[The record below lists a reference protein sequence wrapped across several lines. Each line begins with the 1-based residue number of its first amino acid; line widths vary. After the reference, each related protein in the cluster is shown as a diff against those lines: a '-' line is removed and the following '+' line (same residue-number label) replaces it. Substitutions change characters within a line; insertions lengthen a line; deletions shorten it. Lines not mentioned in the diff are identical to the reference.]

1 MKKEKENIKLLRE
14 RFLVKFC
21 KQKGWNSNELT
32 TGQMLIIVNQSEYK
46 NPKI

>member
-46 NPKI
+46 NPVL